1 MLNWVVR
8 ILLAAAGVIAAWFV
22 APEASNFAIVQ
33 MVVSLLLITFF
44 VGLAAFWPSLV
55 RLLRPRSGP
64 EGGGRS

>member
-1 MLNWVVR
+1 MLNWLVR
-8 ILLAAAGVIAAWFV
+8 ILLGAAGVIAAWFV

-55 RLLRPRSGP
+55 RLFRPDRRP
-64 EGGGRS
+64 

>member
-55 RLLRPRSGP
+55 RLFRPERRP
-64 EGGGRS
+64 EGR